1 LARSGP
7 GFGRPVRLF
16 EPFTET
22 LKPRGEGGFF
32 VRPFL
37 VSVLAGV
44 VSHGLDPTQ
53 RKTLEKSA
61 ALKAARTILTVF
73 LRVKER

>member
-1 LARSGP
+1 MPAR
-7 GFGRPVRLF
+7 FI
-16 EPFTET
+16 EPIAET
-22 LKPRGEGGFF
+22 LEPRGESGFF